1 MISRPRTSGPGA
13 RPCVRWCCSRRIPR
27 DPDASESA
35 LKRAIV
41 GVVKQVASELR
52 NTPAVCRKSYI
63 NPVVF
68 DGWRSGA
75 IHRAFDGNLATVS
88 PRKAETL
95 VLDFLRRS

>member
-1 MISRPRTSGPGA
+1 
-13 RPCVRWCCSRRIPR
+13 
-27 DPDASESA
+27 
-35 LKRAIV
+35 LKSAIV

-68 DGWRSGA
+68 EGWRSGA
-75 IHRAFDGNLATVS
+75 IHRVSDGNLATVS
-88 PRKAETL
+88 PRKAEML